1 MVHVFTSVKEGHTMG
16 LEKVSVNCASLYT
29 TNYLNT
35 LTRVSQCTCD
45 ASIGS
50 HKPVS
55 LHDVILFKNVLLLSM

>member
-35 LTRVSQCTCD
+35 
-45 ASIGS
+45 S
-50 HKPVS
+50 HMYHSALVM
-55 LHDVILFKNVLLLSM
+55 LLLVATNLLAYMTSYYLKMYYF